1 MADEKAANDDKGAKD
16 TGTKAEIPA
25 GLREAAEKS
34 VEHARTAVGSL
45 LEAARGV
52 ADSIQTGAKTSDT
65 SAGQAVTRGFGFAKE
80 NIGAIFDFAQKI
92 VKAPDLKTAAEMQSE
107 FVKAQAA
114 TMQKQVEELKGLT
127 PTPTAKE

>member
-1 MADEKAANDDKGAKD
+1 MAGQDNDNASKD
-16 TGTKAEIPA
+16 GKTEIPA
-25 GLREAAEKS
+25 GLRDAAEKS

-52 ADSIQTGAKTSDT
+52 ADSIQTGAKTADS

-92 VKAPDLKTAAEMQSE
+92 VKAPDLKTAAAMQSE

-114 TMQKQVEELKGLT
+114 TMQKQVEELKELT
-127 PTPTAKE
+127 PTPDAKKD